1 MSTAIRKSPYP
12 EVCPPTALKEMCFFI
27 TLLPS
32 NFLLIY
38 KLFTA
43 LIHTWH
49 ISLKSEKAV
58 QQVLYS
64 FCRNKRRD
72 CNNTYK
78 KLSNISCISDCGLGM
93 LLPRPTEFPEYC
105 SFSWASK
112 IHGDAPVSFMGNL
125 KNFRFKQ
132 TKKQTKKTPEGKRE
146 TSLSQARGL
155 MKMIATWN
163 NETLYWK
170 HTVKH

>member
-1 MSTAIRKSPYP
+1 MSTTIRKSLYS
-12 EVCPPTALKEMCFFI
+12 EVCPPTTLKEMCFFI

-32 NFLLIY
+32 NFIPIY

-43 LIHTWH
+43 LNHTWH

-58 QQVLYS
+58 QQVLSS
-64 FCRNKRRD
+64 FCRDKRRD
-72 CNNTYK
+72 GNNTYK

-93 LLPRPTEFPEYC
+93 LLPRPTVFPEYC

-125 KNFRFKQ
+125 KNSCFKQ
-132 TKKQTKKTPEGKRE
+132 TKQTNKNTWRKKGN
-146 TSLSQARGL
+146 TSFTS
-155 MKMIATWN
+155 
-163 NETLYWK
+163 
-170 HTVKH
+170 